1 MFFSPQDEDKGVTA
15 GEWLGKYYFHCA
27 PKRGLFVKLQSCQPD
42 VRFQSSRGSD
52 LNLMEDSKFSGR
64 GDTVPCWAKA
74 GYRGALC
81 AVFWLLVSSP
91 VLSWSVPRD
100 AGFGCGELEA
110 GENGTWGRRNRGK
123 FGK

>member
-52 LNLMEDSKFSGR
+52 LNLVEDSKFSGR

-81 AVFWLLVSSP
+81 EIFWP
-91 VLSWSVPRD
+91 VLLGVSQEVLVLAAESWRQEVMVPGD
-100 AGFGCGELEA
+100 
-110 GENGTWGRRNRGK
+110 
-123 FGK
+123 